1 MSIKTLGMMVSFILL
16 ASLMVACGTTPT
28 PIPTE
33 PPPTKL
39 PLTEAAPAV
48 GGAGPDLAGILW
60 KWEAYNDEGGETHI
74 PVDDPDS
81 YTLVLQPDGE
91 AQIQADCNQ
100 ISWTYTVEG
109 DRLTFN
115 TLGPSTLASCGE
127 GSRDQEYLGYL
138 GQVYG
143 YIVNEGRVFMDLRDQ
158 AGTIVFRE

>member
-1 MSIKTLGMMVSFILL
+1 MSTRTLGTVVSLILL
-16 ASLMVACGTTPT
+16 ASLAAACGSTPT
-28 PIPTE
+28 PVPTE
-33 PPPTKL
+33 LPPTA
-39 PLTEAAPAV
+39 PPATATAPAT

-74 PVDDPDS
+74 PVDDPDK
-81 YTLVLQPDGE
+81 YTLVLLPDGQ

-100 ISWTYTVEG
+100 VSWTYTVEG

-115 TLGPSTLASCGE
+115 TLGATTLASCGE